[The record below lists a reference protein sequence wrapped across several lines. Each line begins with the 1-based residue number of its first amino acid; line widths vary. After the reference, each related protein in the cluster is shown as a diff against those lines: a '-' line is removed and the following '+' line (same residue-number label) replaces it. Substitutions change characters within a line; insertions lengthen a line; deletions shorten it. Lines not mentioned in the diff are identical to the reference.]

1 MSYEIDSKVIVN
13 RIEKSLKK
21 KRLSTILYTKYN
33 ISILEQNERSSIFW
47 NKLSEERKLRNY
59 R

>member
-13 RIEKSLKK
+13 RIEKSFKR
-21 KRLSTILYTKYN
+21 KRLSTTKYN
-33 ISILEQNERSSIFW
+33 ISILEQNKRSSIFW